1 MKSVLH
7 TRTAIAAAALLLG
20 LTACGDTASPA
31 EEDAPAAAGSS
42 TASAPTAAE
51 EETEDT
57 EEAEEADEPEQ
68 QAGGTAGTRED
79 PLPLGTPIEGGD
91 WVVTVNEVT
100 PDATDAVMAA
110 NQFNDA
116 PAEGTQYLLA
126 DVTVEYTGDESEM
139 IMLGTGFAFVTATG
153 ETIDTGDAFVVGPDE
168 LDTAQEL
175 YNGGTAQGNVVLQVP
190 EGADGLLRVTT
201 GMFGGE
207 NTFVALD

>member
-20 LTACGDTASPA
+20 LTACGETASPS

-42 TASAPTAAE
+42 TTSAPAGAE
-51 EETEDT
+51 ED
-57 EEAEEADEPEQ
+57 ADEPEQ

-79 PLPLGTPIEGGD
+79 PLPLGTPIEGEN

-110 NQFNDA
+110 NEFNDA

-139 IMLGTGFAFVTATG
+139 IMIGTSFAFVTVTG
-153 ETIDTGDAFVVGPDE
+153 ETIDTGDAFVVGPEE
-168 LDTAQEL
+168 LDTTQEL

-201 GMFGGE
+201 GTFGGE
-207 NTFVALD
+207 KTFVALD

>member
-7 TRTAIAAAALLLG
+7 TRTAIAAALLLG

-42 TASAPTAAE
+42 TASAPAGAE
-51 EETEDT
+51 EET
-57 EEAEEADEPEQ
+57 EADEPEQ

-79 PLPLGTPIEGGD
+79 PLPLGTPIEGED

-153 ETIDTGDAFVVGPDE
+153 ETIDAGDAFAVGPEE

-207 NTFVALD
+207 KTFVALD

>member
-7 TRTAIAAAALLLG
+7 TRTAIAVALLLG

-42 TASAPTAAE
+42 TASAPAGAKE
-51 EETEDT
+51 DTEDT
-57 EEAEEADEPEQ
+57 DEADEPEQ
-68 QAGGTAGTRED
+68 QAGGTAGARED

-207 NTFVALD
+207 KTFVALD

>member
-7 TRTAIAAAALLLG
+7 TRTAIAVALLLG
-20 LTACGDTASPA
+20 LTACSDTASPA

-42 TASAPTAAE
+42 TASAPAGAKE
-51 EETEDT
+51 DTEDT
-57 EEAEEADEPEQ
+57 DEADEPEQ

-207 NTFVALD
+207 KTFVALD

>member
-7 TRTAIAAAALLLG
+7 TRTAIAVALLLG

-42 TASAPTAAE
+42 TASAPAGAKE
-51 EETEDT
+51 DTEDT
-57 EEAEEADEPEQ
+57 DEADEPEQ

-201 GMFGGE
+201 GIFGGE
-207 NTFVALD
+207 KTFVALD

>member
-7 TRTAIAAAALLLG
+7 TRTAIAAALLLG

-42 TASAPTAAE
+42 TASAPAGAKE
-51 EETEDT
+51 DTEDT
-57 EEAEEADEPEQ
+57 DEADEPEQ

-207 NTFVALD
+207 KTFVALD

>member
-7 TRTAIAAAALLLG
+7 TRTAIAVALLLG

-42 TASAPTAAE
+42 TASAPAGAKE
-51 EETEDT
+51 DTEDT
-57 EEAEEADEPEQ
+57 DEADEPEQ

-207 NTFVALD
+207 KTFVALD

>member
-7 TRTAIAAAALLLG
+7 TRTAIAAALLLG

-42 TASAPTAAE
+42 TASAPAGAKE
-51 EETEDT
+51 GTEDT
-57 EEAEEADEPEQ
+57 DEADEPEQ

-100 PDATDAVMAA
+100 PDATDAVMAG

-207 NTFVALD
+207 KTFVALD

>member
-1 MKSVLH
+1 MKPVLH

-42 TASAPTAAE
+42 TASAPAGAE
-51 EETEDT
+51 EET
-57 EEAEEADEPEQ
+57 EADEPEQ

-79 PLPLGTPIEGGD
+79 PLPLGTPIEGED

-153 ETIDTGDAFVVGPDE
+153 ETIDAGDAFAVGPEE

-207 NTFVALD
+207 KTFVALD

>member
-42 TASAPTAAE
+42 TASALAGAE
-51 EETEDT
+51 EETED
-57 EEAEEADEPEQ
+57 AEEADEPEQ

-79 PLPLGTPIEGGD
+79 PLPLGTPIEGED

-153 ETIDTGDAFVVGPDE
+153 ETIDAGDAFAVGPEE

-207 NTFVALD
+207 KTFVALD

>member
-7 TRTAIAAAALLLG
+7 TRTAIAAALLLG

-42 TASAPTAAE
+42 TASALAGAE
-51 EETEDT
+51 EETED
-57 EEAEEADEPEQ
+57 AEEADEPEQ

-79 PLPLGTPIEGGD
+79 PLPLGTPIEGED

-153 ETIDTGDAFVVGPDE
+153 ETIDAGDAFAVGPEE

-207 NTFVALD
+207 KTFVALD

>member
-7 TRTAIAAAALLLG
+7 TRTAIAVALLLG

-42 TASAPTAAE
+42 TASAPAGAE
-51 EETEDT
+51 EETED
-57 EEAEEADEPEQ
+57 AEEADEPEQ

-100 PDATDAVMAA
+100 TDATDAVMAA

-207 NTFVALD
+207 KTFVALD

>member
-1 MKSVLH
+1 MNSVLH
-7 TRTAIAAAALLLG
+7 TRTAIAAALLLG

-42 TASAPTAAE
+42 TASAPAGAKE
-51 EETEDT
+51 DTEDT
-57 EEAEEADEPEQ
+57 DEADEPEQ

-207 NTFVALD
+207 KAFVALD

>member
-7 TRTAIAAAALLLG
+7 TRTAIAVALLLG

-42 TASAPTAAE
+42 TASAPAGAKE
-51 EETEDT
+51 DTEDT
-57 EEAEEADEPEQ
+57 DEADEPEQ

-153 ETIDTGDAFVVGPDE
+153 ATIDTGDAFVVGPDE

-207 NTFVALD
+207 KTFVALD

>member
-42 TASAPTAAE
+42 TASALAGAE
-51 EETEDT
+51 EETED
-57 EEAEEADEPEQ
+57 AEEADEPEQ

-79 PLPLGTPIEGGD
+79 PLPLGTPIEGED

-100 PDATDAVMAA
+100 TDATDAVMAA

-207 NTFVALD
+207 KTFVALD

>member
-1 MKSVLH
+1 MKFVLH
-7 TRTAIAAAALLLG
+7 TRTAIAAALLLG
-20 LTACGDTASPA
+20 LTACGDAASPA

-42 TASAPTAAE
+42 TASAPAGAE
-51 EETEDT
+51 EET
-57 EEAEEADEPEQ
+57 EEADEPEQ

-79 PLPLGTPIEGGD
+79 PLPLGTPIEGED

-153 ETIDTGDAFVVGPDE
+153 ETIDAGDAFAVGPDE

-175 YNGGTAQGNVVLQVP
+175 YNGGTAQGNVVFQVP

-207 NTFVALD
+207 KTFVALD

>member
-57 EEAEEADEPEQ
+57 EEAEEAEQ

-207 NTFVALD
+207 KTFVALD

>member
-1 MKSVLH
+1 MKPVLH
-7 TRTAIAAAALLLG
+7 TRTAIAAALLLG

-42 TASAPTAAE
+42 TASAPAGAE
-51 EETEDT
+51 EET
-57 EEAEEADEPEQ
+57 EADEPEQ

-79 PLPLGTPIEGGD
+79 PLPLGTPIEGED

-153 ETIDTGDAFVVGPDE
+153 ETIDAGDAFAVGPEE

-207 NTFVALD
+207 KTFVALD